1 MASKKITYPPPPNI
15 TLTRPLIAVDW
26 GTTSLRAALILNAKV
41 QEERS
46 SDQGIMSVAP
56 GDFPNVLSQICSQWL
71 DFEDVLILIGGMAG
85 SAQGWQLAPYCPCPV
100 SVHYLANH
108 LHWINPHKIGI
119 VPELSIEHEHAPDV
133 IRGEEVQVL
142 GALSMLG
149 KNSARLVL
157 PGTHSKWVEVREGVF
172 EDFSTY
178 ITGEFFSILKDHSIL
193 SKTLSTSSPLEFN
206 AEAFDKGLDLRLK
219 SKPDR
224 KNTKLEGTGNNQA
237 RTANTMRKPNLL
249 HDIFGIRTLAL
260 FDRHNPEYLVDVLSG
275 LVIGYELQTQSFRK
289 NEEIIVVGT
298 SALQTYYSHALE
310 RLGACPITLG
320 SEATWRGFQVI
331 AQTIDHGIA

>member
-1 MASKKITYPPPPNI
+1 MASKKITYPPPPII

-26 GTTSLRAALILNAKV
+26 GTTSLRAALILNGKV

-46 SDQGIMSVAP
+46 NDQGIMSVAP

-100 SVHYLANH
+100 SIHYLANH

-119 VPELSIEHEHAPDV
+119 VPGLSIEHEHAPDV

-178 ITGEFFSILKDHSIL
+178 MTGEFFSVLKDHSIL
-193 SKTLSTSSPLEFN
+193 SKTLGASSQVEFN

-224 KNTKLEGTGNNQA
+224 KHTKLEATGESPA
-237 RTANTMRKPNLL
+237 RTPKTIRKPNLL

-260 FDRHNPEYLVDVLSG
+260 FERHNPEYLLDVLSG
-275 LVIGYELQTQSFRK
+275 LVIGYELQTQSFKK

-331 AQTIDHGIA
+331 AQTIDRAVA